1 MGGITLTQ
9 RKARRLYATGM
20 KVEEISKEMGVS
32 KATVYRWKADE
43 SLGFEKAKELALFTP
58 EDMELLFEEAN
69 KEVLFSF
76 LDNPSNLKDPK
87 AADAILKNTKTIES
101 MNKMSIR
108 KNEKKELDKKVGV
121 IIIDDI
127 E

>member
-1 MGGITLTQ
+1 MSGITLTQ

-32 KATVYRWKADE
+32 KATIYRWKADE

-58 EDMELLFEEAN
+58 EDMELLFEESN
-69 KEVLFSF
+69 KEVLFSL
-76 LDNPSNLKDPK
+76 LDNPNNLKDPK
-87 AADAILKNTKTIES
+87 IADAILKNTKTIES
-101 MNKMSIR
+101 MSKMSIR
-108 KNEKKELDKKVGV
+108 KNEKKELDKKIGV
-121 IIIDDI
+121 TIIDDI